1 MKDGLRMNVFIPPEL
16 LAEES
21 SAGGHFLRINKY
33 GPDTEELLLRFF
45 AMAVKHGAFLEKGMA
60 NPTAGDIAY
69 FESSCASD
77 FRLDREFI
85 KAAAKKCCNASD
97 SALSAM
103 ADSFFES
110 LSQLKS
116 EGKNDSILKNTF
128 IKFMCWLRRDIARAL
143 APSKEKYPPKILCKG
158 SLSRHEMMM
167 LSAAVKAGC
176 DVLIAEYD
184 GAAYF
189 DKLPECEK
197 TAKLI
202 EVTGGNDFP
211 SGFTLADIRKKGS
224 SGRNTAAGTPSVS
237 NVAAAPVRKNGGFCV
252 NAWISGN
259 IYADILTEP
268 AARGNEPD
276 TYYTCYARING
287 AENKTT
293 YLSDLYSF
301 YMKLRET
308 RDPLVIDKAIEPP
321 SNEEINSISRG
332 NYRTPADMTAALS
345 QNIVHSDPKL
355 QGIMRNAFC
364 AVMDMYF
371 ADGNDMRKGVSKAVF
386 LLCWLKR
393 YQKEL
398 FGGGRKGFPCL
409 IIFGGCRNASEAMF
423 VKMIARCPADVLIL
437 RPELGG
443 KCELYDELMYE
454 RNFTESLPAEK
465 FPREGGDASLGTV
478 AYYAERE
485 LDSIMYTDSG
495 IYRSHQYAKANA
507 VALKTMYEEIP
518 MLWSSEL
525 KFRPNF
531 SVSGDAV
538 NIPVIMA
545 KISGVKDKDLP
556 RYWNELHE
564 MAMAF
569 PESTLIFK
577 GEPITNEEGSCE
589 YAVGFMKNGRLN
601 KTAVKAHKNYS
612 YGFLKEE
619 IQDYILDKLSAFLDA
634 NLIKDQKI
642 GGLEYRIIHIA
653 LNMSSD
659 ILRLIQ
665 KFDFTAVNPKVIYIA
680 TGENI
685 ISRADSIL
693 LAFMSKLGFD
703 VLFYVPTGYQ
713 SAEKYYNSGV
723 LNCLETGEYI
733 FDLQIPDLS
742 KRTADPKKSIFR
754 RIFGKDK

>member
-1 MKDGLRMNVFIPPEL
+1 MNISIPPEL
-16 LAEES
+16 LSEQL

-33 GPDTEELLLRFF
+33 CPDTEELLLRFF
-45 AMAVKHGAFLEKGMA
+45 AMAVRRGAFLEKGMA

-77 FRLDREFI
+77 FKLDREFI
-85 KAAAKKCCNASD
+85 KAAARKCCNASED
-97 SALSAM
+97 AVRTLS
-103 ADSFFES
+103 DCFFES
-110 LSQLKS
+110 LSRLKS

-143 APSKEKYPPKILCKG
+143 APSKEKYPPKILCRG
-158 SLSRHEMMM
+158 GISRHEMMM
-167 LSAAVKAGC
+167 LNAAARAGC

-184 GAAYF
+184 GSGYF

-197 TAKLI
+197 TAVLI
-202 EVTGGNDFP
+202 DVSEGVDFP
-211 SGFTLADIRKKGS
+211 SGFTLADIRKKADDK
-224 SGRNTAAGTPSVS
+224 RKN
-237 NVAAAPVRKNGGFCV
+237 AAAVPAGSLNPARKNGGFCV

-268 AARGNEPD
+268 AARGSEPD

-308 RDPLVIDKAIEPP
+308 RVPLVIDKAIEPP
-321 SNEEINSISRG
+321 SNEEINSVSRG

-355 QGIMRNAFC
+355 QGIMRNAFG

-371 ADGNDMRKGVSKAVF
+371 ADGNDMRKGISKAVF

-409 IIFGGCRNASEAMF
+409 IIFGGCRSASEAMF

-443 KCELYDELMYE
+443 KCELYDDLMYE

-485 LDSIMYTDSG
+485 LDSMMYTDTG
-495 IYRSHQYAKANA
+495 IFRSHQYAKANA
-507 VALKTMYEEIP
+507 VVLKTMYEEIP
-518 MLWSSEL
+518 MLWASEL

-531 SVSGDAV
+531 SVSGDVV

-556 RYWNELHE
+556 RYWNELHD
-564 MAMAF
+564 MAIAF
-569 PESTLIFK
+569 PDNTLIFK

-601 KTAVKAHKNYS
+601 KSAVKAHKNYG

-619 IQDYILDKLSAFLDA
+619 TQDYILDKLSAFLEA
-634 NLIKDQKI
+634 NVIKDQKT

-680 TGENI
+680 TGENV

-693 LAFMSKLGFD
+693 LAFLSKLGFD
-703 VLFYVPTGYQ
+703 VAFYVPTGYQ
-713 SAEKYYNSGV
+713 SAEKYYNNGV
-723 LNCLETGEYI
+723 INCMETGAYM

-742 KRTADPKKSIFR
+742 KRTADPKKSIFK
-754 RIFGKDK
+754 RIFGKKQVNGKGEIK

>member
-1 MKDGLRMNVFIPPEL
+1 MNILIPAEL
-16 LAEES
+16 LSEEL

-33 GPDTEELLLRFF
+33 GTDTEELLLRFF
-45 AMAVKHGAFLEKGMA
+45 ALAVRHGAFLEKGMA

-69 FESSCASD
+69 FESSCAMN
-77 FRLDREFI
+77 FKLDRDFI

-110 LSQLKS
+110 LSRLKS

-158 SLSRHEMMM
+158 GLSRHEMMM
-167 LSAAVKAGC
+167 LAAAVKAGC

-197 TAKLI
+197 MAALL
-202 EVTGGNDFP
+202 EVTGGSDFP

-224 SGRNTAAGTPSVS
+224 GVRNAAAGTPSVS
-237 NVAAAPVRKNGGFCV
+237 RIVPAVNAAPALKNGGFCV

-308 RDPLVIDKAIEPP
+308 RDPLVIDKAIELP

-371 ADGNDMRKGVSKAVF
+371 ADGNDMRKGISKAVF

-443 KCELYDELMYE
+443 KCELYDDLMYE

-485 LDSIMYTDSG
+485 LDSMMYTDTG

-507 VALKTMYEEIP
+507 VVLRTMYEEIP

-531 SVSGDAV
+531 SVSGDTV

-564 MAMAF
+564 MAMAY
-569 PESTLIFK
+569 PDSTLIFK

-601 KTAVKAHKNYS
+601 RSAVKAHKNYN

-619 IQDYILDKLSAFLDA
+619 TQDYILDKLSSFLEA
-634 NLIKDQKI
+634 NVIKDQKS

-653 LNMSSD
+653 LNMGSD
-659 ILRLIQ
+659 ILRIIQ

-680 TGENI
+680 TGENV

-693 LAFMSKLGFD
+693 LAFLSKLGFD
-703 VLFYVPTGYQ
+703 VVFYVPTGYQ

-723 LNCLETGEYI
+723 LNCLETGEYM

-742 KRTADPKKSIFR
+742 RRTADPKKSIFR

>member
-1 MKDGLRMNVFIPPEL
+1 MKDDLIMNISIPAEL
-16 LAEES
+16 LSES
-21 SAGGHFLRINKY
+21 ASAGGHFLRINKY

-45 AMAVKHGAFLEKGMA
+45 AMAVKRGAFLEKGMA

-69 FESSCASD
+69 FESSCASA
-77 FRLDREFI
+77 FSLDREFI
-85 KAAAKKCCNASD
+85 KAAARKCCNASED
-97 SALSAM
+97 AVRAM

-110 LSQLKS
+110 LSRLKS

-158 SLSRHEMMM
+158 GISRHEMMM
-167 LSAAVKAGC
+167 LAAAARAGC

-184 GAAYF
+184 GSAYF
-189 DKLPECEK
+189 DKLPEGEK
-197 TAKLI
+197 RAVLI
-202 EVTGGNDFP
+202 DVTGGVDFP

-224 SGRNTAAGTPSVS
+224 SPRNTASAG
-237 NVAAAPVRKNGGFCV
+237 NAPVRKNGGFCV

-308 RDPLVIDKAIEPP
+308 RDPLVIDKAIDPP
-321 SNEEINSISRG
+321 SNEEINSVSRG
-332 NYRTPADMTAALS
+332 NYRTPADMISALS
-345 QNIVHSDPKL
+345 QNIVHPDAKL
-355 QGIMRNAFC
+355 QGIIRNAFG

-371 ADGNDMRKGVSKAVF
+371 ADGNDMRKGISKAVF

-398 FGGGRKGFPCL
+398 FGGSRKGFPCL
-409 IIFGGCRNASEAMF
+409 IIFGGCRSASEAMF

-443 KCELYDELMYE
+443 KCELYDDLMYE

-465 FPREGGDASLGTV
+465 FPREGGDAALGTV

-485 LDSIMYTDSG
+485 LDSMMYTDTG
-495 IYRSHQYAKANA
+495 LYRSHQYSKANA
-507 VALKTMYEEIP
+507 VVLRTMYEEIP
-518 MLWSSEL
+518 MLWASEL

-531 SVSGDAV
+531 STSGDTV
-538 NIPVIMA
+538 NIPVIFA
-545 KISGVKDKDLP
+545 KISGVKDKDMP
-556 RYWNELHE
+556 RYLNELHD
-564 MAMAF
+564 MAVAY
-569 PESTLIFK
+569 PDNTLIFK

-601 KTAVKAHKNYS
+601 RSAVKAHKNYS

-619 IQDYILDKLSAFLDA
+619 TQDYILDKLAAFLEA
-634 NLIKDQKI
+634 NVIKDQKA

-693 LAFMSKLGFD
+693 LAFLSRLGFD
-703 VLFYVPTGYQ
+703 VVFYVPTGYQ
-713 SAEKYYNSGV
+713 SAEKYYNNGV
-723 LNCLETGEYI
+723 LNCLEVGEYM
-733 FDLQIPDLS
+733 FDLQINDLS